1 MTLAVKIIFPC
12 LLLLLACQTE
22 SEQKESL
29 PKKVEGPAYSKVP
42 GKLGLIHQMQGRWK
56 DSEIKNAELV
66 ISGNQFI
73 SIYRDEVRDR
83 STFEVFK
90 KCPKK
95 CGGKKAPKGLAYF
108 IVHRKT
114 GDFCYVLN
122 SFENGM
128 LEYAPLEQE

>member
-1 MTLAVKIIFPC
+1 MTLAVKIVFPC
-12 LLLLLACQTE
+12 LLLLFACQV
-22 SEQKESL
+22 EQEKKEVAAPS
-29 PKKVEGPAYSKVP
+29 VEGPAYSKVP

-56 DSEIKNAELV
+56 DSEIKNAELL

-90 KCPKK
+90 KCPQK
-95 CGGKKAPKGLAYF
+95 CGGKKAKKGLAYF
-108 IVHRKT
+108 VVHRKT

-122 SFENGM
+122 SFENGV
-128 LEYAPLEQE
+128 LEYAPLEPE